1 MITRHHITASSGHT
15 RISPRTEVSD
25 EIIEMLRPLLV
36 LAIDRNRS
44 ARHSA
49 APVALSPSEWYIRAH
64 EQKQAQRLT
73 VGLWWGSTTGAA
85 HIEMRVS
92 LIDQATAHCEV
103 LNIRPGKLT
112 PCALFEAGDL
122 ERCIAWTWIERMNAM
137 K

>member
-25 EIIEMLRPLLV
+25 ETIEMLRPLRV
-36 LAIDRNRS
+36 LAIDRNRP

-49 APVALSPSEWYIRAH
+49 APVALPPSEWYIRAH

-92 LIDQATAHCEV
+92 LIDPATAHCDV
-103 LNIRPGKLT
+103 LRGRGLN
-112 PCALFEAGDL
+112 E
-122 ERCIAWTWIERMNAM
+122 
-137 K
+137 

>member
-25 EIIEMLRPLLV
+25 ETIEMLRPLRV

-49 APVALSPSEWYIRAH
+49 APVALSPSGWYLRAH
-64 EQKQAQRLT
+64 EQKQAKRLT
-73 VGLWWGSTTGAA
+73 VGLWWGNPTGGA
-85 HIEMRVS
+85 HIEMRIS

-103 LNIRPGKLT
+103 WITRPGKLT
-112 PCALFEAGDL
+112 PCAHFSL
-122 ERCIAWTWIERMNAM
+122 EKRTPPVRCGAFGSRG
-137 K
+137 